1 MKTIFKITALAALMV
16 GVTQMAHAAGSNDSI
31 EITGNITP
39 YSCDLSVPTAT
50 LNLGNHAAA
59 EFGSTGKDNTVGA
72 KEFMVSV
79 AGCTGKMKT
88 ADDPLTIQV
97 IETGTPNKADALNF
111 YGDDNGT
118 NAGIVLSMKGGAAD
132 ADGAISPKNPTY
144 VIYKAAANDDDL
156 TGKQF
161 AIAVTAAMK
170 AVAVPSVGA
179 LKANLQFTM
188 VE

>member
-59 EFGSTGKDNTVGA
+59 EFGTTGTENKVGA
-72 KEFMVSV
+72 QEFMVSV

-88 ADDPLTIQV
+88 QDDPLAIQV
-97 IETGTPNKADALNF
+97 IETGEANKADVLNF

-118 NAGIVLSMKGGAAD
+118 NAGIVLSMKGGVAD
-132 ADGAISPKNPTY
+132 KDISPSDSTY
-144 VIYKAAANDDDL
+144 VIYKAAKADDDL

-161 AIAVTAAMK
+161 TIAVTAAMK